1 MLDAMTA
8 LRPQSAH
15 RSAAALARRSAASLC
30 LAAAAASHPA
40 AAADPWAFAAPA
52 PPSATSRALRALARD
67 RRDRAATRGVAR
79 EDLQDARLRQCEAE
93 GRRWEDC
100 FWYGTGGDRGG
111 DGARAARPRR
121 GPATW

>member
-1 MLDAMTA
+1 MSEATSSVV
-8 LRPQSAH
+8 RRHCP
-15 RSAAALARRSAASLC
+15 SAAAQARRRMWPAS
-30 LAAAAASHPA
+30 
-40 AAADPWAFAAPA
+40 
-52 PPSATSRALRALARD
+52 TSTTRALRALARD

>member
-8 LRPQSAH
+8 LRPQH

-40 AAADPWAFAAPA
+40 VAADPWAFAPA
-52 PPSATSRALRALARD
+52 PPSTTTRALRALARD